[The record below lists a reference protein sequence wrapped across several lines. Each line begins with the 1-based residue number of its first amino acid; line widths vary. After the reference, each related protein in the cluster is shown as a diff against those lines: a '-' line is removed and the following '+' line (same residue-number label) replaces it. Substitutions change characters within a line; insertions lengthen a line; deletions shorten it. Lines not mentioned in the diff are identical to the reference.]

1 MKIKYIL
8 YYCIT
13 NTRAEAMYA
22 YGRIFEINA
31 TNATQINATNAT
43 NATQINATSATQIN
57 ATHATNQYNP

>member
-13 NTRAEAMYA
+13 NTREEAMYA

-31 TNATQINATNAT
+31 TNATQINATR
-43 NATQINATSATQIN
+43 ATQIN

>member
-31 TNATQINATNAT
+31 TNATQINA
-43 NATQINATSATQIN
+43 INAIH